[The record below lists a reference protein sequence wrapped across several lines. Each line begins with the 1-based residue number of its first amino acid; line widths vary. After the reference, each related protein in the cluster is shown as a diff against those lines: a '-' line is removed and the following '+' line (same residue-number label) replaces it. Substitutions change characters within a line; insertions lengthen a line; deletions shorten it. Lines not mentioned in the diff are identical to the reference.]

1 MCAVVAYSRT
11 RRGQVRWG
19 YALEIAR
26 RDSLSDHHTVRHT
39 TAELCTYTKSKRPK
53 ESRLPRRCFDLRMR
67 VTAPPWEGRK
77 EGAKHIKRHN
87 GKPT

>member
-39 TAELCTYTKSKRPK
+39 TAELCTYTALQNQKDLKSPG
-53 ESRLPRRCFDLRMR
+53 SPGGVLICGC
-67 VTAPPWEGRK
+67 A
-77 EGAKHIKRHN
+77 
-87 GKPT
+87 